1 MTKIAV
7 AALSFARNAK
17 LRAEISARYPDV
29 SFPET
34 RVVLDG
40 DALIDFLRG
49 HDAAIVGLE
58 RIDGRVLDAVP
69 ELRTI
74 SKYGVGFD
82 GIDVDAIRSRG
93 VRLAWTG
100 GLNRCSVAELTL
112 CFAIA
117 LTHRVPEME
126 TALRRGQWS
135 KVVGVQLTGRTV
147 GIVGCGFVG
156 KYLVGLLQPFKCR
169 VLAHDIRNYD
179 DFYRTHDV
187 QAVSLTELLDRSDLV
202 TLHVPLDES
211 TRGMIGAAQIA
222 RMRKGAFLINAARG
236 GLVDENAL
244 ADALESGHLA
254 GAAAD
259 VFAHE
264 PDANPRLTALP
275 TFLGTPH
282 AGAATEEAQWAMGRA
297 AIEGLETAGVPGPNW
312 PE

>member
-1 MTKIAV
+1 
-7 AALSFARNAK
+7 
-17 LRAEISARYPDV
+17 
-29 SFPET
+29 
-34 RVVLDG
+34 
-40 DALIDFLRG
+40 
-49 HDAAIVGLE
+49 
-58 RIDGRVLDAVP
+58 VLDAVP

-93 VRLAWTG
+93 IKLAWTG

-117 LTHRVPEME
+117 LTHRVPEMD

-147 GIVGCGFVG
+147 GVIGCGFVG
-156 KYLVGLLQPFKCR
+156 KYLIGLLRPFGCR
-169 VLAHDIRNYD
+169 ILVNDIRTYE
-179 DFYRTHDV
+179 DFYRAFDV
-187 QAVSLTELLDRSDLV
+187 TPLSFAEVLEQSDLV
-202 TLHVPLDES
+202 TLHVPLDDS

-236 GLVDENAL
+236 GLVDEEAL
-244 ADALESGHLA
+244 ADALETGHLG

-259 VFAHE
+259 VFARE
-264 PDANPRLTALP
+264 PEANPRLTALP

-282 AGAATEEAQWAMGRA
+282 AGAATEEAQLAMGRA
-297 AIEGLETAGVPGPNW
+297 AMDGLETARVPGNGW
-312 PE
+312 PG

>member
-1 MTKIAV
+1 MRIAV
-7 AALSFARNAK
+7 AALSFARNAA
-17 LRAEISARYPDV
+17 LRAELSARYPNA

-34 RVVLDG
+34 RSVLDG

-58 RIDGRVLDAVP
+58 RIDSRVLDAVP

-82 GIDVDAIRSRG
+82 GIDVAAIRSRG
-93 VRLAWTG
+93 IKLAWTG

-117 LTHRVPEME
+117 LTHRVPEMD

-156 KYLVGLLQPFKCR
+156 KYLVGLLRPFKCR
-169 VLAHDIRNYD
+169 ILVHDIRDYD
-179 DFYRTHDV
+179 DFYRAAGVTPL
-187 QAVSLTELLDRSDLV
+187 SFTELLDQSDIV
-202 TLHVPLDES
+202 TLHVPLDDS

-222 RMRKGAFLINAARG
+222 RMKQGALLINAARG
-236 GLVDENAL
+236 GLVDEQAL

-259 VFAHE
+259 VFARE
-264 PDANPRLTALP
+264 PEANPRLTALP

-282 AGAATEEAQWAMGRA
+282 AGAATKEAQLAMGRA
-297 AIEGLETAGVPGPNW
+297 AIEGLETAAVPGPTW